1 MTYAEL
7 DNCANRLVGELR
19 VLIAGGCVVA
29 ILLPRNSSQLYA
41 AQLAVLKAGAAY
53 TCLDPSFPDE
63 RIVDVLEDADVA
75 VLLTDSTGTARVRS
89 FCRDT
94 LQVIDVGATSHTTA
108 PIDAEDIFHPAW
120 LTPHKLAY
128 VIYTSGTTGRPKG
141 VMIEHRSIVNLVAS
155 DLETFRLSAAD
166 RVAQGSS
173 AAYDSSV
180 EETWLAFAAGATLV
194 VMDDDAA
201 RSGPDLIDWLAG
213 ERISVFCPPPTQLRA
228 TGCEDP
234 QSALPELRLLYVG
247 GEALPRDLADLW
259 SRGRRMV
266 NGYGPTECTVTCLRD
281 EVLEGQPITIG
292 VPVDGVRALVLNEAL
307 EELAPGEQ
315 GELCLGGVA
324 LARGYWK
331 SPGLTAEKFID
342 HSRFGRLYR
351 TGDLVHCDATGQF
364 VYHGRIDSQVK
375 LRGYRI
381 ELGEIEARLIE
392 CSGVRAAAC
401 RLGEHGGSAVL
412 EAYVVPMDS
421 SDAPA
426 ADDIKIALTKVL
438 PDYMV
443 PRRIGFLEELPVTI
457 GGKLNRAALPAWSG
471 PAPFADAPM
480 ARPRNDMESRIE
492 AAFARVLRCKEGV
505 SIHADFFHDLGGD
518 SLAAALLVT
527 TLRDDPL
534 TAWVTARDIYA
545 ARNVAELA
553 GRAQAVGESKQA
565 MAREEFDRS
574 QVRPLLVTM
583 LQVSWLLGLLVAG
596 SAGSWLVGSH
606 FLPWLAMHFGLLP
619 LVLLAPLFGI
629 VFFTIYSPLS
639 VVTAVAVK
647 RLLIGRYRAMRAPVW
662 GGFYLRNWVVQQSVR
677 MIPWRMIEGTT
688 FQLAVLRALGARIG
702 QRVYIQR
709 GVDLSRG
716 GWDLLEI
723 GDDVTIGRD
732 AALRLVILDKGEIV
746 IGPVTLGDGAT
757 VDTRAGVSAHAVMEA
772 DSFLNALSSLTAGA
786 TIPRGERWDGIPAKA
801 IGPAPE
807 TPSPETDSRNL
818 TPWQHGMVLMLSR
831 AGFGL
836 LLALPTQLMFILA
849 CLIFHLSW
857 EELWACLDFSAAGWA
872 ACLVGMFL
880 VVLTVPTT
888 LAWMALVLRMLG
900 RVGEGVISRWSLAY
914 VRVLLKIS
922 TLESAGK
929 WLSGTLFWPLW
940 LRMAGMKIGGA
951 CEVSTIT
958 DVVPELIEIGT
969 ETFFADGIY
978 LGGPIVRKGTVRLAR
993 TRLGKNTFL
1002 GNHVVITAGQQL
1014 PDDILLGICTPA
1026 DDKLIRP
1033 GSSWF
1038 GHPPFELPRREV
1050 VEMDRR
1056 LTHNP
1061 SAIRYANRVFWE
1073 LLRFTLPVV
1082 PVWVSLAWL
1091 RVLVSAATA
1100 FPPALFLLVIV
1111 PLVTFSAMAFSCLF
1125 ILAMKWILLG
1135 RVRPGQHALWSCWC
1149 SRWDFLYVAWGQLAM
1164 PLLEKL
1170 EGTLLLTCYLRA
1182 IGMKIGKRVVLGRGF
1197 SQVVDPDMIEIGDE
1211 ATVNAKF
1218 QAHTF
1223 EDRVLKI
1230 DRVIIGRGATLA
1242 EATVPLYG
1250 ANIGERTHVA
1260 EHSVIMKRE
1269 HLSPG
1274 LKYEGAPTR
1283 SRNQ

>member
-1 MTYAEL
+1 M
-7 DNCANRLVGELR
+7 
-19 VLIAGGCVVA
+19 
-29 ILLPRNSSQLYA
+29 
-41 AQLAVLKAGAAY
+41 
-53 TCLDPSFPDE
+53 
-63 RIVDVLEDADVA
+63 
-75 VLLTDSTGTARVRS
+75 
-89 FCRDT
+89 
-94 LQVIDVGATSHTTA
+94 
-108 PIDAEDIFHPAW
+108 
-120 LTPHKLAY
+120 
-128 VIYTSGTTGRPKG
+128 
-141 VMIEHRSIVNLVAS
+141 
-155 DLETFRLSAAD
+155 
-166 RVAQGSS
+166 
-173 AAYDSSV
+173 
-180 EETWLAFAAGATLV
+180 
-194 VMDDDAA
+194 
-201 RSGPDLIDWLAG
+201 
-213 ERISVFCPPPTQLRA
+213 
-228 TGCEDP
+228 
-234 QSALPELRLLYVG
+234 
-247 GEALPRDLADLW
+247 
-259 SRGRRMV
+259 
-266 NGYGPTECTVTCLRD
+266 
-281 EVLEGQPITIG
+281 
-292 VPVDGVRALVLNEAL
+292 
-307 EELAPGEQ
+307 
-315 GELCLGGVA
+315 
-324 LARGYWK
+324 
-331 SPGLTAEKFID
+331 
-342 HSRFGRLYR
+342 
-351 TGDLVHCDATGQF
+351 
-364 VYHGRIDSQVK
+364 
-375 LRGYRI
+375 
-381 ELGEIEARLIE
+381 
-392 CSGVRAAAC
+392 
-401 RLGEHGGSAVL
+401 
-412 EAYVVPMDS
+412 
-421 SDAPA
+421 
-426 ADDIKIALTKVL
+426 
-438 PDYMV
+438 
-443 PRRIGFLEELPVTI
+443 
-457 GGKLNRAALPAWSG
+457 
-471 PAPFADAPM
+471 
-480 ARPRNDMESRIE
+480 
-492 AAFARVLRCKEGV
+492 
-505 SIHADFFHDLGGD
+505 
-518 SLAAALLVT
+518 
-527 TLRDDPL
+527 
-534 TAWVTARDIYA
+534 
-545 ARNVAELA
+545 
-553 GRAQAVGESKQA
+553 
-565 MAREEFDRS
+565 
-574 QVRPLLVTM
+574 
-583 LQVSWLLGLLVAG
+583 
-596 SAGSWLVGSH
+596 
-606 FLPWLAMHFGLLP
+606 
-619 LVLLAPLFGI
+619 
-629 VFFTIYSPLS
+629 
-639 VVTAVAVK
+639 AVK

-688 FQLAVLRALGARIG
+688 FQLAVLRVLGARIG

-757 VDTRAGVSAHAVMEA
+757 VDTRAGVAAHAVMEA
-772 DSFLNALSSLTAGA
+772 DSFLNALSSLSSGA
-786 TIPRGERWDGIPAKA
+786 TIPSGEQWDGIPAKA

-1014 PDDILLGICTPA
+1014 PDDILLGICTLA